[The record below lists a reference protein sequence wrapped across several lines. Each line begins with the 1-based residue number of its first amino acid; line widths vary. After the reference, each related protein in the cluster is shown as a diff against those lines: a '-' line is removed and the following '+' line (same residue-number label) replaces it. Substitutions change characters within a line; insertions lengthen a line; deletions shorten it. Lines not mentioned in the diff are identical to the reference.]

1 MADRPSRPPQ
11 PRRPPRRLAD
21 EEPFATMRTRPRRF
35 WIGVPV
41 VFVLAIGVGT
51 VLAARNLSLGLAAML
66 VIQTGGLAW
75 LYVPV
80 LRERMR
86 VERAAWAERQGREEP
101 ERPVDQSGRQPGE

>member
-1 MADRPSRPPQ
+1 MADEAPRPTRPQ
-11 PRRPPRRLAD
+11 RPPRRLAD

-41 VFVLAIGVGT
+41 VFLVAIAVGT
-51 VLAARNLSLGLAAML
+51 ILAARNLSLGLAALL
-66 VIQTGGLAW
+66 VIQTAGLAW

-86 VERAAWAERQGREEP
+86 VERAAWEERQPRE
-101 ERPVDQSGRQPGE
+101 